1 MPPASSERATPTA
14 YVNARLLDPA
24 SGLDVHG
31 ALVTDGATIVDLGPR
46 LFNASPPLGM
56 DIVDCKGA
64 CLAPGLVDL
73 RVQIGEPGFEHRE
86 TIASASDAASK
97 GGVTAM
103 VCLPNTDPVID
114 DVSGVEFIA
123 RRARE
128 VRRTK
133 VFCYAAATQGLEG
146 KELAEMGLLTE
157 MGAVGFTDGTRA
169 IADSRVMRR
178 ALSYARTFDQIVIQ
192 HPEEPG
198 LARGGA
204 MNEGEISMRLGLA
217 GIPAAA
223 EVMMIERD
231 LRLVELTGGRYHAAH
246 VSTAA
251 AIDALRKAKKRGLP
265 VTCDTA
271 PPYFILNEQAI
282 GDYRTFAKL
291 SPPLR
296 IERDRAAVEEGLA
309 DGTIDAIASDH
320 TPMDQDTKRV
330 PFAQAEPG
338 VVGLETLLPLAL
350 TLHHKR
356 RLSLLEVLRRLT
368 AAPAAIIRRKDLG
381 RLAKGAPADLVLFD
395 PERPWVVDAKTLV
408 SKSKNSP
415 FDGLPVQGQVL
426 RTVVAGRALYEAG
439 R

>member
-1 MPPASSERATPTA
+1 
-14 YVNARLLDPA
+14 
-24 SGLDVHG
+24 
-31 ALVTDGATIVDLGPR
+31 
-46 LFNASPPLGM
+46 
-56 DIVDCKGA
+56 
-64 CLAPGLVDL
+64 
-73 RVQIGEPGFEHRE
+73 
-86 TIASASDAASK
+86 
-97 GGVTAM
+97 
-103 VCLPNTDPVID
+103 
-114 DVSGVEFIA
+114 
-123 RRARE
+123 
-128 VRRTK
+128 
-133 VFCYAAATQGLEG
+133 
-146 KELAEMGLLTE
+146 
-157 MGAVGFTDGTRA
+157 
-169 IADSRVMRR
+169 
-178 ALSYARTFDQIVIQ
+178 
-192 HPEEPG
+192 
-198 LARGGA
+198 
-204 MNEGEISMRLGLA
+204 MNEGEVSMRLGLA

-251 AIDALRKAKKRGLP
+251 AIDAIRKAKKRGLP

-271 PPYFILNEQAI
+271 PPYFTLNETAI

-296 IERDRAAVEEGLA
+296 VERDRAAVEEGLA

-350 TLHHKR
+350 ALHHKR
-356 RLSLLEVLRRLT
+356 RLALVDVLRRLT

-395 PERPWVVDAKTLV
+395 PDRPWIVDAKKLV

-426 RTVVAGRALYEAG
+426 RTVVAGRTLYEAG